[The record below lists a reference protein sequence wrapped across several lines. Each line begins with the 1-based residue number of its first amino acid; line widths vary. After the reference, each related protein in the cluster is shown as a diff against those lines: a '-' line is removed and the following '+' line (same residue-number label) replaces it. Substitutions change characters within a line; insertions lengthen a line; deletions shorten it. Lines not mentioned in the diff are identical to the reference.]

1 MKTIAY
7 IRVSTVQQDTE
18 VQRQAIRAYCKQHKI
33 RVTRYV
39 ELTMSSRKST
49 KERKIDELLNQLDA
63 GDTLIMSE
71 LSRLARSVGQIAIIT
86 KELIERHIRIIFIKE
101 NMDLAPNGKADISTK
116 VQITMFSLFVEIER
130 DLISLRTKEGLQ
142 AARAKGVRL
151 GRKPGTQVASK
162 FDAHRDYIVKAL
174 EMKVPVSVI
183 CRELKASRVGIDH
196 YINSRNLRP

>member
-1 MKTIAY
+1 M
-7 IRVSTVQQDTE
+7 
-18 VQRQAIRAYCKQHKI
+18 
-33 RVTRYV
+33 
-39 ELTMSSRKST
+39 ELTISSRKST
-49 KERKIDELLNQLDA
+49 KERRIDELLNQLDA

-86 KELIERHIRIIFIKE
+86 KELIEKRIRLIFIKE
-101 NMDLAPNGKADISTK
+101 SMDLAPNGKTDISTK
-116 VQITMFSLFVEIER
+116 VQITMFSLFAEIER

-162 FDAHRDYIVKAL
+162 FDQDRDYIVKAL

-196 YINSRNLRP
+196 YINSRNLKQ